1 MEKQINAFL
10 EFIKEDKKLSDNTLQ
25 SYKRDIVQ
33 YRNYVNENKLNYLK
47 VTDEEM
53 KNYLD
58 YLAQIGKKSSTI
70 SRNLASTRSFYQF
83 LLRNKKVKKDPTEKL
98 KSPKVEK
105 KIPSILSSQ
114 EIELLLQQPKDIDLK
129 GIRDKAMLEFAYA
142 TGMRVSEIIGLS
154 IEDLNLKEGFVTC
167 RTGGRQR
174 NIPLGALSLKALK
187 EYIENSRPILIKNE
201 NEKAVF
207 VNTNGKRLT
216 RQGFWKIVKFYKE
229 QAHITKDITPHVL
242 RHSFATHL
250 LQNGADL
257 KSIQTMLG
265 HSDISSTQIYMQFQD
280 ESIKNIYKHAH
291 PRA

>member
-47 VTDEEM
+47 ITDEEM

-129 GIRDKAMLEFAYA
+129 Q
-142 TGMRVSEIIGLS
+142 
-154 IEDLNLKEGFVTC
+154 C
-167 RTGGRQR
+167 
-174 NIPLGALSLKALK
+174 
-187 EYIENSRPILIKNE
+187 
-201 NEKAVF
+201 
-207 VNTNGKRLT
+207 
-216 RQGFWKIVKFYKE
+216 
-229 QAHITKDITPHVL
+229 
-242 RHSFATHL
+242 
-250 LQNGADL
+250 
-257 KSIQTMLG
+257 
-265 HSDISSTQIYMQFQD
+265 
-280 ESIKNIYKHAH
+280 
-291 PRA
+291 